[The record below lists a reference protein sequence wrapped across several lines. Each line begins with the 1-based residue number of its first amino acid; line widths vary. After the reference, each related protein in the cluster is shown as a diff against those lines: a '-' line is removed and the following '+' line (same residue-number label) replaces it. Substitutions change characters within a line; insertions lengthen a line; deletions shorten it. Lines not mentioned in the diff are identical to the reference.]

1 MLDELGRVVRARGHN
16 VVSLWLTGLLCACGG
31 ADKAA
36 QPAGPAP
43 DGHQQGKAE
52 VEVDEPIAP
61 ASEAAL
67 VDPGPPAEG
76 FEVYLD
82 LQSKLHLAD
91 YEHHGLVIGFGTSA
105 RMKYTVGHWKTGWG
119 KDGVDDAA
127 NAFTQ
132 VVSTNAR
139 LYLPLNSDREHTL
152 RLRLKPLSSRSLQPI
167 VNNAALAEVPLNHGP
182 DFSEYTV
189 AIPAGRARSGEN
201 QLTLRFEDPLS
212 PDKAEPL
219 ALVAAIRVEPRDGT
233 PVSSAATSGAAVRA
247 VSIGGFARKAISVRA
262 PATLRYHL
270 EIPPGGRLSMR
281 AGAPKASVTM
291 VVRVTPEGGN
301 TSELWRG
308 LLSDLWL
315 LQQVPLQAYAGRV
328 VRLELAFEG
337 KGSAALA
344 APAILTEGAP
354 AVPRASAP
362 RNVVMVL
369 IDTQR
374 ADHLQ
379 PYNAATRVKTP
390 AVAALA
396 AQGTVFEAAQAPE
409 NWTKPSVASV
419 LTGLYPASHGT
430 KTGDA
435 KLSDKA
441 VLLSEVL
448 KDAGYAT
455 ASFLANGYVSDKF
468 GFNQGWDNYTN
479 YIREKRSS
487 NAENVYRDAA
497 RWIDEHKKQPF
508 FVYIQ
513 TIDPHVPYDPPEEM
527 IELYHPEPYHGVVSP
542 RSTADQLGRAKLSP
556 PKVVLN
562 DEDRKYLEALY
573 DGEVSYHDKYLGV
586 FIEKLK
592 RSGLYD
598 KTLFVVTAD
607 HGEEF
612 YDHQSYGHG
621 HSLYQEL
628 VHVPWILRYPGAAP
642 RRIRETVST
651 VDIAPTVISSLGL
664 PVPAVMEGSDRT
676 AQVFGANAPVFSA
689 SVSDFLDDRRSLRAG
704 HWKLVLRGLTPT
716 LFDLESDPH
725 EQTELELAEHPVA
738 TRYCRI
744 LLGQFLGALDRGDWL
759 NADPPGRSIELKGDD
774 ADVDE
779 ATAAGLRALGYA
791 R

>member
-1 MLDELGRVVRARGHN
+1 MI
-16 VVSLWLTGLLCACGG
+16 WLLCACSG
-31 ADKAA
+31 ADKSAE
-36 QPAGPAP
+36 AP
-43 DGHQQGKAE
+43 STGANPKTLAE
-52 VEVDEPIAP
+52 VEEDEPVGP
-61 ASEAAL
+61 AAEVA
-67 VDPGPPAEG
+67 VVEPGPPPEG
-76 FEVYLD
+76 LEVYLD
-82 LQSKLHLAD
+82 LQDKLHLAD
-91 YEHHGLVIGFGTSA
+91 YEHHGLFVGFGTAA
-105 RMKYTVGHWKTGWG
+105 RMKYTIGHWKSGWG
-119 KDGVDDAA
+119 KDGVDDAS

-132 VVSTNAR
+132 VSATNAR
-139 LYLPLNSDREHTL
+139 LIVPLTSDREHTL
-152 RLRLKPLSSRSLQPI
+152 RMRLKPLSSRSLQPI
-167 VNNAALAEVPLNHGP
+167 LNNAALAEVPLNQGP
-182 DFSEYTV
+182 DFADYEV
-189 AIPAGRARSGEN
+189 AIPAGRARAGEN
-201 QLTLRFEDPLS
+201 QLTLRFEDALAS
-212 PDKAEPL
+212 EKHEPL
-219 ALVAAIRVEPRDGT
+219 ALVAALRLEPKSPDKAGVKR
-233 PVSSAATSGAAVRA
+233 ATALAVRP
-247 VSIGGFARKAISVRA
+247 VSIGGFARKAISVVA

-270 EIPPGGRLSMR
+270 DIPKAGRLSLR
-281 AGAPKASVTM
+281 AGAAKGGVNL

-308 LLSDLWL
+308 LLSDAWL
-315 LQQVPLQAYAGRV
+315 VQQVPLQAYEGSV
-328 VRLELAFEG
+328 VRLEFAFEG

-344 APAILTEGAP
+344 SPMILTD
-354 AVPRASAP
+354 SAP
-362 RNVVMVL
+362 QAPPIPPPKNVVVVL
-369 IDTQR
+369 IDTMR

-379 PYNAATRVKTP
+379 PYSAATRVKTP

-396 AQGTVFEAAQAPE
+396 AQGTVFESAQAPE

-441 VLLSEVL
+441 LLLSEVF
-448 KDAGYAT
+448 KEAGYTT

-479 YIREKRSS
+479 YIREKRNS

-497 RWIDEHKKQPF
+497 RWIEEHKKQPF
-508 FVYIQ
+508 FVYVQ

-527 IELYHPEPYHGVVSP
+527 IQLYHPEPYHGVVSP

-562 DEDRKYLEALY
+562 DDDRKYLEALY
-573 DGEVSYHDKYLGV
+573 DGEVTYHDKYLGV
-586 FIEKLK
+586 FIDKLK
-592 RSGLYD
+592 RLGLYD

-628 VHVPWILRYPGAAP
+628 IHVPWILRYPGAAP
-642 RRIRETVST
+642 RRISDTVST
-651 VDIAPTVISSLGL
+651 VDIAPTVLSAVGL
-664 PVPAVMEGSDRT
+664 QVPAVMEGSDRS
-676 AQVFGANAPVFSA
+676 ARVFGANASA
-689 SVSDFLDDRRSLRAG
+689 LSAAVSDFLDDRRSLRAG
-704 HWKLVLRGLTPT
+704 RWKLVLRGLTPT
-716 LFDLESDPH
+716 MFDLESDPR
-725 EQTELELAEHPVA
+725 EQTELDMAEHPVA
-738 TRYCRI
+738 ARYCRV

-759 NADPPGRSIELKGDD
+759 NADPPGRSLELKGVD